1 MKTLRDT
8 LVALAVV
15 LAWAAVAHLADADL
29 RARQGDTAARRA

>member
-29 RARQGDTAARRA
+29 RARQSVTAVQNA